1 MVVDSMRRW
10 WARYGLAL
18 VLSTLV
24 LGGAFGLQQT
34 RGAGLVELY
43 RMLTLPFQPEIDVDR
58 VLRQTGT
65 EQMRTQLRELQ
76 HQNQQLRGLLSLQK
90 TLGNTGIVA
99 PTIARSADHWW
110 QQLTL
115 GRGQFDGVRVGDAAI
130 APGGLVGRVEAV
142 TPHTSRVLLIS
153 SPTSRV
159 GVSLSRTRAMGVLR
173 GTGSHMAVM
182 QFFDKEPQ
190 AQVGDTVVTSGISSL
205 YPSGLALGTIR
216 SVDLQASPSPEA
228 AVELA
233 VPLNILEWV
242 SIHHH
247 DTTLFREAA
256 SEDLAN
262 ENLSIA
268 AP

>member
-1 MVVDSMRRW
+1 MRRW

-24 LGGAFGLQQT
+24 LGAAFGLQQT
-34 RGAGLVELY
+34 RGAGLVEFY
-43 RMLTLPFQPEIDVDR
+43 RFATLPFTPEVDVER

-65 EQMRTQLRELQ
+65 AQMRSQLRELQ
-76 HQNQQLRGLLSLQK
+76 QQNAQLRGLLSLRDELSQ
-90 TLGNTGIVA
+90 TGVAA

-115 GRGQFDGVRVGDAAI
+115 GRGQRDGVKIGDAVV
-130 APGGLVGRVEAV
+130 APGGLVGRVEAI
-142 TPHTSRVLLIS
+142 TPHTSRVLLAS

-173 GTGSHMAVM
+173 GQGSHLAVM

-190 AQVGDTVVTSGISSL
+190 VQAGDTVITSGISSL
-205 YPSGLALGTIR
+205 YPSGLMVGIVR
-216 SVDLQASPSPEA
+216 SIDLQASPSPEA
-228 AVELA
+228 TVELS
-233 VPLNILEWV
+233 VPLDILEWA
-242 SIHHH
+242 SIYSYD
-247 DTTLFREAA
+247 DTLAREATA
-256 SEDLAN
+256 ETLAD
-262 ENLSIA
+262 ENLSVP